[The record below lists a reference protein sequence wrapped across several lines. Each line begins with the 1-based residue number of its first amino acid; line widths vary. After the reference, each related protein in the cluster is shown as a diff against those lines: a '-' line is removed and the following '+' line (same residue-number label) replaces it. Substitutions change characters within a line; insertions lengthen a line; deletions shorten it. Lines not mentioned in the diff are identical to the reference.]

1 MHRERF
7 DHVVLGAGLRGLA
20 AALAHRRERPEASLL
35 VIDAAPHAG
44 GSVRTQRS
52 NGFVCELGPFAFAR
66 GEIAPLLAALDRP
79 PPLVEPLPEG
89 RRGWRFD
96 GGAPTEGAGDPLP
109 VSFASGTEEL
119 PQACRRE
126 LGAALRLGRTAAALR
141 PTAAGWEIEL
151 GGEAATCIDA
161 ARVTLALP
169 ATASARLLGA
179 FDRELPNVAARVG
192 AEPRAFVFVGGH
204 GGAWRELR
212 GHGVLPTEAVD
223 TPVAE
228 LLFCTQVFARRALSG
243 RTLVRAE
250 VAAADA
256 GDAALVPLVLATL
269 QAWTG
274 VGLAAPSSNV
284 AFSKVHRFAVDADP
298 GAAVEL
304 QTRLGAVAA
313 RCTGLALA

>member
-1 MHRERF
+1 MQRERF

-20 AALAHRRERPEASLL
+20 AALAHRRERPDAGLL
-35 VIDAAPHAG
+35 VVDAAPWVG

-52 NGFVCELGPFAFAR
+52 SGFVCELGPFAFAR
-66 GEIAPLLAALDRP
+66 DQIAPLLAALDRP

-89 RRGWRFD
+89 RRGLCFD
-96 GGAPTEGAGDPLP
+96 GTTRLEVPVDPLP
-109 VSFASGTEEL
+109 VSFASGAEEL

-126 LGAALRLGRTAAALR
+126 LGAAVRLGRAAVALR
-141 PTAAGWEIEL
+141 PVAAGWEIDL
-151 GGEAATCIDA
+151 GGETATTIDA

-169 ATASARLLGA
+169 ATASARLLGV
-179 FDRELPNVAARVG
+179 FDRHLPNVADRVG
-192 AEPRAFVFVGGH
+192 AASRAFVFVGGF

-223 TPVAE
+223 APVTE
-228 LLFCTQVFARRALSG
+228 LVFCTQVFARRALPG

-250 VAAADA
+250 VAPADA
-256 GDAALVPLVLATL
+256 DDAALVPLVRKTL

-274 VGLAAPSSNV
+274 VELAAP
-284 AFSKVHRFAVDADP
+284 AFTKVHRFAVDADP

-313 RCTGLALA
+313 RCGGLALA